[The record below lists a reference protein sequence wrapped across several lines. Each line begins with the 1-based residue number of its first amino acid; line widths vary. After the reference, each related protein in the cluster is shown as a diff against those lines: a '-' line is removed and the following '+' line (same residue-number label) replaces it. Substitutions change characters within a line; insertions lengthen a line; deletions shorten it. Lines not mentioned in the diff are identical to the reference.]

1 MAVTSAEVISGFRWG
16 AGSQLNPIHEGTHGI
31 QAIDL
36 VGRKILRDSG
46 AALALLGERITG
58 TIARAGKGND
68 LVNDAAALNEA
79 WTDLLEVVARLRQ
92 EPADKA
98 LHNASAFLSAFGH
111 VVVGWLRLDQALTAA
126 TASDTM
132 RENRLRSCRYFMSTE
147 LPKAR
152 QQLAFVKSLNDE
164 AAQFADALF

>member
-1 MAVTSAEVISGFRWG
+1 MQKRCE
-16 AGSQLNPIHEGTHGI
+16 
-31 QAIDL
+31 
-36 VGRKILRDSG
+36 
-46 AALALLGERITG
+46 ALLGERITG
-58 TIARAGKGND
+58 TIARPGKGND
-68 LVNDAAALNEA
+68 LVNDADGLNEA
-79 WTDLLEVVARLRQ
+79 WTDLLDVVACLRH

-111 VVVGWLRLDQALTAA
+111 VVVGWLWLDQALAAA

-132 RENRLRSCRYFMSTE
+132 REIRLRSCRYFMSTE

>member
-1 MAVTSAEVISGFRWG
+1 MKRG
-16 AGSQLNPIHEGTHGI
+16 P
-31 QAIDL
+31 
-36 VGRKILRDSG
+36 
-46 AALALLGERITG
+46 
-58 TIARAGKGND
+58 
-68 LVNDAAALNEA
+68 
-79 WTDLLEVVARLRQ
+79 DLLDVVACLRQ

-111 VVVGWLRLDQALTAA
+111 VVVGWLWLDQALAAA

-132 RENRLRSCRYFMSTE
+132 REIRLRSCRYFMSTE

-164 AAQFADALF
+164 AVQFADALF

>member
-1 MAVTSAEVISGFRWG
+1 MLPFLKPPEELLSACVHANRRGLAEMRR
-16 AGSQLNPIHEGTHGI
+16 
-31 QAIDL
+31 
-36 VGRKILRDSG
+36 GRRLETDSAAPRNSTEQILLD
-46 AALALLGERITG
+46 I
-58 TIARAGKGND
+58 
-68 LVNDAAALNEA
+68 
-79 WTDLLEVVARLRQ
+79 WTDLLDVVACLRQ

-111 VVVGWLRLDQALTAA
+111 VVVGWLWLDQALAAA

-132 RENRLRSCRYFMSTE
+132 RKIRLRSCRYFMSTE

>member
-1 MAVTSAEVISGFRWG
+1 VFA
-16 AGSQLNPIHEGTHGI
+16 
-31 QAIDL
+31 
-36 VGRKILRDSG
+36 
-46 AALALLGERITG
+46 
-58 TIARAGKGND
+58 ARA
-68 LVNDAAALNEA
+68 
-79 WTDLLEVVARLRQ
+79 
-92 EPADKA
+92 ADKA

-111 VVVGWLRLDQALTAA
+111 VVVGWLWLDQALAAA

-132 RENRLRSCRYFMSTE
+132 REIRLRSCRYFMSTE